1 MYMHHSNVSPLPRR
15 APLIGSKAKAS
26 LVVEPHSWGS
36 LLGPSLASLVKLLPP
51 LVGAASYVEPGL
63 GEELSIQDSTT
74 TLAATS
80 PPVITLSPPGLTALL
95 APGLCGQGPLL
106 YILVFEAT
114 IQIEV

>member
-1 MYMHHSNVSPLPRR
+1 MYVHHSNVSPLPRR

-63 GEELSIQDSTT
+63 GEELSIQDLDNYLGCYFTARDHLVAPWSD
-74 TLAATS
+74 
-80 PPVITLSPPGLTALL
+80 SPPGSWTLWTRSL
-95 APGLCGQGPLL
+95 AIHLGL
-106 YILVFEAT
+106 
-114 IQIEV
+114 